1 MVPNPGSLLLINDE
15 ARAVPPSTENSSGL
29 ELFGLDIMITNKRMS
44 PITIKT
50 GKTEPF
56 LDEPESPPS

>member
-1 MVPNPGSLLLINDE
+1 LVPKPGSLLLINDE

-29 ELFGLDIMITNKRMS
+29 GLFGFDMMITNKRMS
-44 PITIKT
+44 PMTIKT

-56 LDEPESPPS
+56 PDEPESPPS